1 MNELQQAVGTAFEK
15 IVSAGVIETAI
26 EKKLTETIISIIDH
40 ELRSYSD
47 FGKALEAHVKKAVNV
62 DLGRLELP
70 GYNDLILKL
79 IERQVAAQL
88 DNQLAAQIEKQM
100 AELLAPPAAEI
111 KLSELLKDFIE
122 TKASD
127 CPCDGPD
134 SISLHVEKSSGGY
147 AHVYFDEEDDRAKYS
162 CKYAIHVDNEGKTY
176 SLKIDEK
183 DPKKQ
188 LFVGPFYN
196 FERRLFQLYAAGT
209 KLVIDGEDEGDFDTH
224 YPGRDD

>member
-1 MNELQQAVGTAFEK
+1 MHELQQAVGAAFEK
-15 IVSAGVIETAI
+15 IVNAGVIEAAI
-26 EKKLTETIISIIDH
+26 EKKLTETVISIIDH

-47 FGKALEAHVKKAVNV
+47 FGKALEAHVKQAVNV

-79 IERQVAAQL
+79 IQRQVATQL
-88 DNQLAAQIEKQM
+88 GNQLAAQIEKQM
-100 AELLAPPAAEI
+100 TELLAPPAAEI

-127 CPCDGPD
+127 CACDGPD
-134 SISLHVEKSSGGY
+134 AISLHVEKSSGGY
-147 AHVYFDEEDDRAKYS
+147 AHIYFDEQEDCSKYS
-162 CKYAIHVDNEGKTY
+162 CKFAIHVDNDGKAY
-176 SLKIDEK
+176 SVKIDEK

-188 LFVGPFYN
+188 LFVGPFYS

-209 KLVIDGEDEGDFDTH
+209 KLVIDGDDENDFDTA
-224 YPGRDD
+224 YPGRDY